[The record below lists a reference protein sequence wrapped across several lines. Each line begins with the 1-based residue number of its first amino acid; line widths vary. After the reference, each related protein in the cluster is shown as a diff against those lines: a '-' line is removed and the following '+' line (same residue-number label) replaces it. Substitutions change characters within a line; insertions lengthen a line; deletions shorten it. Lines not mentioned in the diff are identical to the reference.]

1 MRKIEDIL
9 ADYDIQIKNSDL
21 SEDAVYDPWT
31 NNIYIG
37 KNSSGII
44 LRNAILHE
52 AGHGILHNQYKVL
65 YHSTAVSHL
74 KMESEANNFMINYLV
89 QEYLEMYGLDVPI
102 NIYDFMRNNQIEEK
116 NELLVK
122 SAFLKARFQ
131 HSRKAYR
138 ETIKW

>member
-1 MRKIEDIL
+1 MRKIKDIL
-9 ADYDIQIKNSDL
+9 ADYDIQIERSEL
-21 SEDAVYDPWT
+21 LEDAVYDPLT

-52 AGHGILHNQYKVL
+52 AGHGILHNEYKVL

-74 KMESEANNFMINYLV
+74 KMESEANKFMVNYLV
-89 QEYLEMYGLDVPI
+89 QEYLETYGTDVPV

-116 NELLVK
+116 NEFLVK
-122 SAFLKARFQ
+122 SAFLKAGFQ
-131 HSRKAYR
+131 HSRKVQR
-138 ETIKW
+138 QVMN

>member
-1 MRKIEDIL
+1 MRKIEEIL
-9 ADYDIQIKNSDL
+9 ADYDIQIRE
-21 SEDAVYDPWT
+21 SELMEPAVYDPLT

-37 KNSSGII
+37 KNSSGIE

-74 KMESEANNFMINYLV
+74 KMESEANKFMVNYLV
-89 QEYLEMYGLDVPI
+89 QEYLEAYGTDIPI
-102 NIYDFMRNNQIEEK
+102 NIYDFMRNNRIESK

-122 SAFLKARFQ
+122 SAFLKAGFQ
-131 HSRKAYR
+131 HSRKVQR
-138 ETIKW
+138 QVTN

>member
-1 MRKIEDIL
+1 MRKIKDIL
-9 ADYDIQIKNSDL
+9 ADYDIQIERSEL
-21 SEDAVYDPWT
+21 LEDAVYDPLT

-52 AGHGILHNQYKVL
+52 AGHGILHNEYKVL

-74 KMESEANNFMINYLV
+74 KMESEANKFMVNYLV
-89 QEYLEMYGLDVPI
+89 QEYLETYGTDVPV

-122 SAFLKARFQ
+122 SAFLKAGFQ
-131 HSRKAYR
+131 HSRKVQR
-138 ETIKW
+138 QVMN

>member
-1 MRKIEDIL
+1 MRKIKDIL
-9 ADYDIQIKNSDL
+9 ADYDIQIERSEL
-21 SEDAVYDPWT
+21 SEDAVYDPLT

-52 AGHGILHNQYKVL
+52 AGHGILHNEYKVL

-74 KMESEANNFMINYLV
+74 KMESEANKFMVNYLV
-89 QEYLEMYGLDVPI
+89 QEYLETYGTDVPV

-122 SAFLKARFQ
+122 SAFLKAGFQ
-131 HSRKAYR
+131 HSRKVQRQAMN
-138 ETIKW
+138 